1 MRCENRRR
9 RQDFIEVLELLSRP
23 LFIRIGDYLVV
34 YVCDVWK
41 SVNDESAHHACLGHF
56 ILLDVDRRQIRQSLQ
71 F

>member
-23 LFIRIGDYLVV
+23 LLIRIGDCLVV
-34 YVCDVWK
+34 YVCDVWEP
-41 SVNDESAHHACLGHF
+41 VNDESAHHACLGHF
-56 ILLDVDRRQIRQSLQ
+56 ILLDIDCCQIRQSLQ